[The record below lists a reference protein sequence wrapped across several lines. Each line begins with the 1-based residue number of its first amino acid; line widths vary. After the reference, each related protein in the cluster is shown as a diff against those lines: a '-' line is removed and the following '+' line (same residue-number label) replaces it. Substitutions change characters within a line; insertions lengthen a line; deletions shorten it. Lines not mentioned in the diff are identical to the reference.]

1 MAKYTV
7 TAPDGQR
14 YNITAPDGAS
24 EAEVMAYAQQQF
36 SASKANMQK
45 EAAAVGDKYRQV
57 FEPSTASKV
66 ARGALMQAQAIG
78 EGLNFL
84 PLMATEGLYRGANAV
99 RGLFDLAPVQTPMQ
113 AIDAQ
118 KQRLG
123 TAPQSPTE
131 RILVALGQGAGAGGG
146 TAATLGAAANSANS
160 LTARALLGDL
170 AERPGLQAVS
180 GATGS
185 ASAQAAKEAGA
196 PVPVQVVAGIAGGL
210 APGVIAST
218 GNMARQQATQSRAK
232 PILESRIRAA
242 GKSPSQLADDM
253 LPGQVP
259 GETSKPL
266 SDLTGAVVRRSPEAA
281 AKAEALTEARKAA
294 RSGELVKRIESDIAG
309 TDMTTQQADDLLVQM
324 EQEAKPLYDA
334 AFENAPQIV
343 IPKELLSRDSVKAA
357 YVKAQALAKEKG
369 ISLPDMRPNAVQP
382 IPPLTLRQADFLKR
396 AMDDV
401 LFRAKSP
408 LEGTG
413 KSMAGA
419 MTDTRMELVRA
430 IDDQAGPVYAAARAK
445 FAGPAEAREA
455 LELGSTGKMTAEEI
469 TRYLANPKLSEFER
483 QAFRIGQ
490 ANAAK
495 QRIASASD
503 VRESANLFASP
514 DRQQALGQLST
525 ANPPYLPEL
534 IRQQRQ
540 QAKFEQGLMG
550 GSQTQ
555 PRRAADEGL
564 AEEMVTADPASLR
577 QILLDKALGAARDK
591 VLLRNKAT
599 VNDLARFLLSQD
611 ATETQKLLRLM
622 DLERALPSRNP
633 RYILPSAVG
642 GAAGTM
648 AERPL
653 MLPRD

>member
-1 MAKYTV
+1 MAVYQITGPDGGV
-7 TAPDGQR
+7 YEIEAPDS
-14 YNITAPDGAS
+14 AS
-24 EAEVMAYAQQQF
+24 ESDVLAYAQQQF
-36 SASKANMQK
+36 SASQEATNK
-45 EAAAVGDKYRQV
+45 EAKAVGQKYRQV

-84 PLMATEGLYRGANAV
+84 PLMATEGLYQGANAV
-99 RGLFDLAPVQTPMQ
+99 RGLFDLEPVQTPMQ

-123 TAPQSPTE
+123 TAPQSSAE
-131 RILVALGQGAGAGGG
+131 RVLVALGQGAGAGGG
-146 TAATLGAAANSANS
+146 TAATLGAAANATNS
-160 LTARALLGDL
+160 LTARALLGNL

-180 GATGS
+180 GAAGS
-185 ASAQAAKEAGA
+185 ASAQMAKEGGA
-196 PVPVQVVAGIAGGL
+196 PVPVQIAAGVAGGL
-210 APGVIAST
+210 LPGAVASA
-218 GNMARQQATQSRAK
+218 GNAARRQVTESRAR
-232 PILESRIRAA
+232 PILESRIKAS
-242 GKSPSQLADDM
+242 GMTPSGLANDISR
-253 LPGQVP
+253 GQVP
-259 GETSKPL
+259 GEMSKPL

-281 AKAEALTEARKAA
+281 AKADALAETRKAA
-294 RSGELVKRIESDIAG
+294 RSGELIKRIESDIAG
-309 TDMTTQQADDLLVQM
+309 TDMTALQADDLLVQM
-324 EQEAKPLYDA
+324 ERDAKPLYDA

-343 IPKELLSRDSVKAA
+343 IPKELLARDSVKAA

-369 ISLPDMRPNAVQP
+369 VSLPDMRPNAVQP
-382 IPPLTLRQADFLKR
+382 IPPLTLKQADFLKR

-430 IDDQAGPVYAAARAK
+430 IDDQAGPAYAAARAK

-469 TRYLANPKLSEFER
+469 SRYLANPKLSEFER

-490 ANAAK
+490 AGAAK
-495 QRIASASD
+495 QRIADASD
-503 VRESANLFASP
+503 VRESASLFASP

-525 ANPPYLPEL
+525 VNPPYLPEL
-534 IRQQRQ
+534 VRQQRQ
-540 QAKFEQGLMG
+540 QAKFEQGLLG

-564 AEEMVTADPASLR
+564 ADEMVDPDFSLK
-577 QILLDKALGAARDK
+577 QWLLDKTIGAARDK
-591 VLLRNKAT
+591 VVLRNKAT
-599 VNDLARFLLSQD
+599 VEDLAKFLLNQD
-611 ATETQKLLRLM
+611 ANETARLLRM
-622 DLERALPSRNP
+622 MELEQALPKRTSR
-633 RYILPSAVG
+633 YLLPSAIG
-642 GAAGTM
+642 SAAGTM